1 MPPFRGRYISCLH
14 LRLAVG
20 RPRFSQIVPEP
31 GTFLSRA
38 IHVRSME
45 RKKVG
50 EVFHFFGHIGVAA
63 IKLTDGSLAVGDT
76 VQIQGP
82 TTNLE
87 QPVDS
92 LQIEHGTVSNAAQ
105 GQEVGMK
112 VSDRV
117 REKDFV
123 YKLVPPAVPAPA
135 PKAPAKR
142 AAAKKRAPAKKPRAK
157 RRPAKRRPA
166 KKPTR
171 AKKASRAPRRK
182 ARPGSRKSRRRSR

>member
-1 MPPFRGRYISCLH
+1 M
-14 LRLAVG
+14 AA
-20 RPRFSQIVPEP
+20 QP

-38 IHVRSME
+38 THVRSME

-87 QPVDS
+87 QLVDS
-92 LQIEHGTVSNAAQ
+92 LQVEHGAVSNAAQ

-112 VSDRV
+112 VRDRV

-123 YKLVPPAVPAPA
+123 YKLVPPSEGAPA
-135 PKAPAKR
+135 PKAPVKKP
-142 AAAKKRAPAKKPRAK
+142 AAKKAPPKKAGPKKRTAKK
-157 RRPAKRRPA
+157 RPA
-166 KKPTR
+166 KKRR
-171 AKKASRAPRRK
+171 AKTPAKARKASRAPRKR
-182 ARPGSRKSRRRSR
+182 ARPSSRKSRRRSR